1 MAAGGDALNGVEM
14 TQPQTVAAV
23 LEAEHRWIDERFA
36 QFQQGLE
43 AGRADAGPYEEA
55 ATKLHRHIYLEEEM
69 LFPHV
74 ETRGLA
80 GPTTVMV
87 MEHGEICRQ
96 LDAVRDLLASGAAAS
111 QVLEVFG
118 ALRGL
123 LEEHNAKEEQIF
135 YPASDQLLTAEEL
148 SEVLAQV
155 EDAEA
160 PAGWLCRALRA
171 GA

>member
-1 MAAGGDALNGVEM
+1 M
-14 TQPQTVAAV
+14 TRPPTVAAV
-23 LEAEHRWIDERFA
+23 LEDEHRWIDERFA
-36 QFQQGLE
+36 KFQRGLE
-43 AGRADAGPYEEA
+43 AGRAEAGPFEEA
-55 ATKLHRHIYLEEEM
+55 AAKLHRHIYLEEEM

-80 GPTTVMV
+80 GPTTVMT
-87 MEHGEICRQ
+87 MEHGEICQR
-96 LDAVRDLLASGAAAS
+96 LDAVRDLLASGAEAS

-148 SEVLAQV
+148 AAVLAQV

-160 PAGWLCRALRA
+160 PEGWRCRALRT

>member
-23 LEAEHRWIDERFA
+23 LEAEHQWIDERFA
-36 QFQQGLE
+36 KFQQGLE
-43 AGRADAGPYEEA
+43 EGRADAGPFEEA
-55 ATKLHRHIYLEEEM
+55 SAKLHRHIYLEEER

-74 ETRGLA
+74 
-80 GPTTVMV
+80 
-87 MEHGEICRQ
+87 
-96 LDAVRDLLASGAAAS
+96 DLLSNGAEAN

-118 ALRGL
+118 TLRGL

-135 YPASDQLLTAEEL
+135 YPASDRLLTAEEL
-148 SEVLAQV
+148 AEVLGQV

>member
-1 MAAGGDALNGVEM
+1 M
-14 TQPQTVAAV
+14 TGRSTIAAV

-43 AGRADAGPYEEA
+43 EGRADAGPFGEA
-55 ATKLHRHIYLEEEM
+55 AAKLHRHIYLEEEM

-80 GPTTVMV
+80 GPTAVMM
-87 MEHGEICRQ
+87 MEHGEICQQ
-96 LDAVRDLLASGAAAS
+96 LDAVRALLASGAEAG
-111 QVLEVFG
+111 QILKVFG

-148 SEVLAQV
+148 AAVLAQV

-160 PAGWLCRALRA
+160 PEGWLCRALRA
-171 GA
+171 GS